1 MNYVKTNPDNSQ
13 LFLTSKD
20 EPSTKIDDTDI
31 KSSSSENL
39 LRFFIDNKLI
49 FNEYISKFCK
59 RTLKIFEKYMTK
71 DKVRTIMNAFFSC
84 QFAYWS
90 LIWMFHNRKLNNRIN
105 KLQERALP
113 LVHNDNTSSLY
124 ELL

>member
-39 LRFFIDNKLI
+39 LGFFIDNKLI
-49 FNEYISKFCK
+49 FNEHISKLCK

-71 DKVRTIMNAFFSC
+71 DKLRTIMNAFFSC
-84 QFAYWS
+84 QFAYCS
-90 LIWMFHNRKLNNRIN
+90 LIWMFHNLKLNNRIN
-105 KLQERALP
+105 KLHERALP